1 MAVENVQI
9 YATSDVARDIIQ
21 NSEYFTSAG
30 KAVNEYVWN
39 SLDYG
44 KPNARVE
51 VHVTHRKGKLK
62 VRKGRTIRFKGLV
75 IEEKKN
81 GGGMSRDDLIR
92 FFQMHAETLA
102 RKMGRRVRGRYGTGK
117 SAAFGI
123 GNTLIVDTV
132 KDGKRNVVCLT
143 REDLVSGSTRIPV
156 QSLLTDQT
164 TTKPDGTTIIID
176 RLKFKR
182 LKVLSM
188 EKFLIRSINRHL
200 NNHDVFVGHDKLTYK
215 TPEPEQTWSFDCPP
229 EYRKW
234 LGDCKLV
241 MMLAK
246 KELDEEER
254 GLAILSN
261 SYLLEVLPLESAGTA
276 WSGRIFGEVDSPL
289 LDSQDDIPT
298 FDNTRS
304 RLNRDNERVS
314 ALLAWVKECT
324 KKVTKELEGKLKAM
338 MDKKKFEKLEETAK
352 ELEEL
357 LNGDFADVLR
367 ELESTPQVAGVGGI
381 LGGVGLADSDKV
393 LVGNPEGATGFS
405 VVEDGSIPAVVSDV
419 QGSGPVQPDPGEPL
433 RAEISSDGIKAD
445 ERSSGKEKRKPR
457 GGFQIKCANLGKE
470 AQRALFIP
478 EKMVIQINLDFPEL
492 AIFGNDVED
501 FRFKSLLAEIA
512 ISEYAVATVSYKVE
526 NHSVDVEDTASSA
539 LYECRRTFNRLG
551 RSLGPLLERW
561 MSPSECKSW
570 A

>member
-1 MAVENVQI
+1 VENGQI

-44 KPNARVE
+44 RPNTRVE
-51 VHVTHRKGKLK
+51 VHVIHRKGKLK
-62 VRKGRTIRFKGLV
+62 VRKGRTVRFKGLV

-81 GGGMSRDDLIR
+81 GGGMSRDDLMR

-123 GNTLIVDTV
+123 GNTLYVDTV
-132 KDGKRNVVCLT
+132 KDGKHNIVCLT

-156 QSLLTDQT
+156 QSLLTDQPST
-164 TTKPDGTTIIID
+164 RPDGTMIIID

-188 EKFLIRSINRHL
+188 KNFLVRSINRHL
-200 NNHDVFVGHDKLTYK
+200 NNHDVFVGHDKLVYK
-215 TPEPEQTWSFDCPP
+215 TPEHEQHWSFDCPS

-234 LGDCKLV
+234 LGDCNLV

-276 WSGRIFGEVDSPL
+276 WSGRVFGEIDSPL

-304 RLNRDNERVS
+304 RLNRDNERVQV
-314 ALLAWVKECT
+314 LLTWVKECT
-324 KKVTKELEGKLKAM
+324 KKVTKELEGQLKAM
-338 MDKKKFEKLEETAK
+338 MDKKKSEKLQETA
-352 ELEEL
+352 EDVESL
-357 LNGDFADVLR
+357 LNRDFAEIVR
-367 ELESTPQVAGVGGI
+367 ELESGPRVSGVGDI
-381 LGGVGLADSDKV
+381 PGGMGPADDDKV
-393 LVGNPEGATGFS
+393 LVSNPDGDKGYSIT
-405 VVEDGSIPAVVSDV
+405 EDGRVPVLVSEGV
-419 QGSGPVQPDPGEPL
+419 GSGPVQPDPGEPK
-433 RAEISSDGIKAD
+433 RAEITDDGAKAD
-445 ERSSGKEKRKPR
+445 EKSSGKQKQKPR
-457 GGFQIKCANLGKE
+457 GGFRIEYDHLGKE

-478 EKMVIQINLDFPEL
+478 ERMVIQINLDFPEL
-492 AIFGNDVED
+492 SVFGDDVED
-501 FRFKSLLAEIA
+501 FRFKSLFAEIA

-526 NHSVDVEDTASSA
+526 NHSVDVDDSAASA

-551 RSLGPLLERW
+551 RNLGPLLQKW
-561 MSPSECKSW
+561 MGASVAAVPT
-570 A
+570 